1 MIKAIVLKAILLG
14 LLTLSMAACETPS
27 NYNRAA
33 GWEQQRFDCNG
44 DVASSY
50 PPYCHPRR

>member
-1 MIKAIVLKAILLG
+1 MEKGLVLRTLLLGSILLA
-14 LLTLSMAACETPS
+14 LMSCETPS

-44 DVASSY
+44 DVPSNF
-50 PPYCHPRR
+50 PPYCHPRK